1 MKSVMGLLVL
11 VCCSMLAIAGDDTQ
25 PPKSPAQQ
33 RYEAVMAQLLADRD
47 FHKALGGFRDVLQL
61 DPLHFN
67 ARRQVIRV
75 LESERNW
82 SEAIIESQKLIDI
95 TSDQKTVTA
104 ETETIAKLRTLQRYA
119 SPAADMCNET
129 MNQPPT
135 VLSKE
140 DPKMTSEA
148 RRKRITG
155 IERVYFEVDTTG
167 RPTNIHVI
175 EGLGHGLDERS
186 AEKLA
191 TWRFRPG
198 ERDAKPTTCA
208 AWVTFNFGFNR

>member
-1 MKSVMGLLVL
+1 MRLVMGLPVV

-33 RYEAVMAQLLADRD
+33 RYESVMAQMLTDRD
-47 FHKALGGFRDVLQL
+47 FHKALGGFGDVLKL
-61 DPLHFN
+61 DPLHVN
-67 ARRQVIRV
+67 ARQQLIRI

-82 SEAIIESQKLIDI
+82 SEAIIESQKLIEI
-95 TSDQKTVTA
+95 TSDHKTVSA
-104 ETETIAKLRTLQRYA
+104 EMLAKLRTLLKYA

-129 MNQPPT
+129 TPS

-140 DPKMTSEA
+140 DPKMTFEA
-148 RRKRITG
+148 RRKRING
-155 IERVYFEVDTTG
+155 IVRVYFEVDTTG

-186 AEKLA
+186 TEKLA
-191 TWRFRPG
+191 DWRFRPG
-198 ERDAKPTTCA
+198 VREAKPTTCA
-208 AWVTFNFGFNR
+208 SWVTFKFNADR